1 MCPADTTAQ
10 AWRVFL
16 DVQRRMSPAEK
27 IQRVFELSEMV
38 QSAAEAGLR
47 QKYPQADA
55 REIFLRAT
63 RQRLGADLFGKVYGN
78 LLPEYE

>member
-1 MCPADTTAQ
+1 MCPADTTAE

-16 DVQRRMSPAEK
+16 DVQRRMSPSEK
-27 IQRVFELSEMV
+27 LQRVLDLSALV

-47 QKYPQADA
+47 HSYPEADG

-63 RQRLGADLFGKVYGN
+63 RQRLGADLFRKVYGSP
-78 LLPEYE
+78 LADYE

>member
-1 MCPADTTAQ
+1 MCPADTTAE

-16 DVQRRMSPAEK
+16 DVLRRMSPSEK
-27 IQRVFELSEMV
+27 LQRVFDLSELV

-47 QKYPQADA
+47 QKYPQADD

-63 RQRLGADLFGKVYGN
+63 RHRLGADLFRKVYGN
-78 LLPEYE
+78 PLPDHE